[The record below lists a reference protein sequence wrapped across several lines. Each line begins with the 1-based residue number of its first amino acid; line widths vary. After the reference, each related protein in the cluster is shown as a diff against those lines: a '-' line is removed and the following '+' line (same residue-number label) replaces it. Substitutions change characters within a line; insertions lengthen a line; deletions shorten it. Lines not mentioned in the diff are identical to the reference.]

1 MPAPAR
7 TAPDGFADLAER
19 LLPAVV
25 NISTTQTVKRE
36 GNNQQQMPQFPP
48 GSPFEEFF
56 KEFFDRQ
63 QRRDAPARR
72 ATSLGSGFIIDP
84 AGLVVTNNHVIAD
97 ADEIAVILHD
107 DTRLEAEVVGRDA
120 KTDLALLRVK
130 PTKPLPAV
138 PFGDSDASRVG
149 DWVVAIGNPF
159 GLGGTVTAGI
169 ISARARN
176 INAGPYDDFIQ
187 TDASINRGNSGGPMF
202 NLKGEVIGI
211 NTAIFSP
218 SGGSVGIGFA
228 IPSKLAKPL
237 VEQLKKFGRA
247 RRGWL
252 GVRIQTVTDELAES
266 LGLKSAT
273 GALVANVTEKG
284 PAEKAKIDVG
294 DVVLRFDGKVVEE
307 MRHLPRIVAETEVG
321 RTVDVVVWRQGKEV
335 KLKVELG
342 EFPEDEKVAART
354 GPAEPME
361 KDEKATTE
369 ALGLTVA
376 KLTPQL
382 RQRLNLPDDAEG
394 VVVTDVAEG
403 GIAAEKGVRP
413 GDLIR
418 KIGPDQEKV
427 ETPGQVV
434 AKVDAAR
441 KDKMKALLFLMERE
455 GNPRFVAIPLANPKG

>member
-1 MPAPAR
+1 MKKMATAKVVARQDRAHWVLRWVVGATMLLAMALAAMPAPAR

-56 KEFFDRQ
+56 KEFFERQ

-211 NTAIFSP
+211 NT
-218 SGGSVGIGFA
+218 
-228 IPSKLAKPL
+228 
-237 VEQLKKFGRA
+237 
-247 RRGWL
+247 GWL

-354 GPAEPME
+354 GPVPEE

-455 GNPRFVAIPLANPKG
+455 GNPRFVAIPLANPRG